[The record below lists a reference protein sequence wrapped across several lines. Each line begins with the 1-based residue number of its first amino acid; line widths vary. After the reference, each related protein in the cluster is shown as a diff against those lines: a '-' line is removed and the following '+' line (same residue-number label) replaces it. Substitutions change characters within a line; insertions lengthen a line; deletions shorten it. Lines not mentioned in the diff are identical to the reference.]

1 MRLES
6 TISVGDKAPD
16 FSLPS
21 TQGEINLF
29 SLLANKRVVL
39 AFYTEDNTPTCS
51 RELSTFK
58 ADYDLLQEL
67 NTVVLGVSADSVGS
81 HQGFCEKEGDFPF
94 PLASDEDLTVA
105 KAYGVYDSESKRSRR
120 AVFVIDHDGTVMHA
134 MPYYNPVN
142 LNQFQE
148 VFTALGVA

>member
-6 TISVGDKAPD
+6 TISAGDKAPD

-29 SLLANKRVVL
+29 SLLAGKRVVL

-58 ADYDLLQEL
+58 ADYDLFQEL
-67 NTVVLGVSADSVGS
+67 NANMGLPRS
-81 HQGFCEKEGDFPF
+81 HGH
-94 PLASDEDLTVA
+94 L
-105 KAYGVYDSESKRSRR
+105 
-120 AVFVIDHDGTVMHA
+120 
-134 MPYYNPVN
+134 
-142 LNQFQE
+142 
-148 VFTALGVA
+148 